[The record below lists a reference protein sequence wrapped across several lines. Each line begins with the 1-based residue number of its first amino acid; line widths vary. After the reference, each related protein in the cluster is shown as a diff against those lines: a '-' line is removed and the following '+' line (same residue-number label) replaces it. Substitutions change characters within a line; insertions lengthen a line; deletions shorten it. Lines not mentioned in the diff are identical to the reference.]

1 MSRKARAIGKKDNL
15 CYITAMHTIAILIY
29 DHINPFELAVATEV
43 FGLDRPELGVQWYQ
57 TFVCAVEPRP
67 ILTRS
72 GFSIFT
78 SYDLTQMREANT
90 IIVPSTTPGNITVPD
105 QLRDSLR
112 DAYQRGTRIVS
123 FCTGAFVLAAAGLL
137 DGRRAATHWLWSSQ
151 LAQQYPRIRV
161 DPSVLY
167 VDEGQILTSA
177 GTAAS
182 IDLALHIVR
191 KDYGA
196 EIASAVARRMV
207 VPPFREGGQAQYIQ
221 SSIPDLGDL
230 SSFSEILQ
238 WMKTHLHEDLPI
250 ERLASEMKMSQR
262 TFARHFR
269 KATGTT
275 PHQWLLQQRIVQAQR
290 LLETT
295 DESIERIA
303 SLCGFSSA
311 AMLRIHFHHCVQ
323 ISPQAYRHSF
333 NLKRATRG

>member
-1 MSRKARAIGKKDNL
+1 MAETIGKKDNL
-15 CYITAMHTIAILIY
+15 CYITAMHTVAILIY
-29 DHINPFELAVATEV
+29 DHINPFELSVATEV
-43 FGLDRPELGVQWYQ
+43 FGLDRPELGVEWYR
-57 TFVCAVEPRP
+57 TFVCAVESRP
-67 ILTRS
+67 IPTRS

-78 SYDLTQMREANT
+78 SYNLTHMREANT
-90 IIVPSTTPGNITVPD
+90 IIVPSTTPGDIDVPD
-105 QLRDSLR
+105 QLLEALR
-112 DAYQRGTRIVS
+112 AAYQQGTRVVS

-137 DGRRAATHWLWSSQ
+137 NGRRAATHWLWSSQ
-151 LAQQYPRIRV
+151 LARQYPLIEV

-167 VDEGQILTSA
+167 IDDGQILTSA

-207 VPPFREGGQAQYIQ
+207 VPPLREGGQAQYIQ
-221 SSIPDLGDL
+221 SSISNPGEP
-230 SSFSEILQ
+230 SAFSAILQ
-238 WMKTHLHEDLPI
+238 WMTMHLHEELTI
-250 ERLASEMKMSQR
+250 ERLAGEMKMSQR

-269 KATGTT
+269 EAMGIT
-275 PHQWLLQQRIVQAQR
+275 PHQWLLHQRIVQAQR

-311 AMLRIHFHHCVQ
+311 AMLRIHFQHFVRT
-323 ISPQAYRHSF
+323 SPQAYRHTF
-333 NLKRATRG
+333 NFKRALRG